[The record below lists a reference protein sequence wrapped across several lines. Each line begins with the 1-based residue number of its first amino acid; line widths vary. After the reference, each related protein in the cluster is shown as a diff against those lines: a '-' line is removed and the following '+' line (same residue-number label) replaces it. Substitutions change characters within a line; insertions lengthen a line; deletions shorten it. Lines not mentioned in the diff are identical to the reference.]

1 MSKSDAIIVGAG
13 PSGLY
18 LARELSKVM
27 NVTIFEEDRM
37 LGIPPHC
44 TGLVNLSSLKVLGIS
59 PPIVNTYRYVRIT
72 DLSGNSITFDFRER
86 TIAMLDRPGLEH
98 YLADELG
105 SATLA
110 LGERVTELD
119 NGIAKTKLRQEAF
132 DIAIIAEGANMA
144 LTRNLIPWKP
154 THVYGIQTDTKSFA
168 VSELMPRSDDE
179 IVVIFDRK
187 LSEHYFAWIVPRN
200 SHEFRIGIA
209 DDANVW
215 VKFTE
220 LLKIINAEQSKPF
233 GGKIIIGGS
242 PSHVVA
248 GNVAIIG
255 DAGGFVKP
263 MTGGGII
270 MGMLSAKLLAESISN
285 AVKEGLSI
293 TDALSLYDALFR
305 KYIRGMVKALGSASY
320 ILHMMINRSLGN
332 IMQLMSKVNVVVE
345 DYDNHI
351 DAIMKAASRRPWQ
364 FIKALLAVVNELSLI
379 EPGRINRLIKDTLE

>member
-1 MSKSDAIIVGAG
+1 
-13 PSGLY
+13 
-18 LARELSKVM
+18 
-27 NVTIFEEDRM
+27 
-37 LGIPPHC
+37 
-44 TGLVNLSSLKVLGIS
+44 
-59 PPIVNTYRYVRIT
+59 
-72 DLSGNSITFDFRER
+72 
-86 TIAMLDRPGLEH
+86 
-98 YLADELG
+98 
-105 SATLA
+105 
-110 LGERVTELD
+110 
-119 NGIAKTKLRQEAF
+119 
-132 DIAIIAEGANMA
+132 MA